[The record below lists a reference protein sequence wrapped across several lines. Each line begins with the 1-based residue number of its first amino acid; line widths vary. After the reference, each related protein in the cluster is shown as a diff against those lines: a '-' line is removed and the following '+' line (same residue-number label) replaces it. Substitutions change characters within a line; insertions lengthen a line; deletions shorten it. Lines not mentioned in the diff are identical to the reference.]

1 MARTTWFLK
10 VEQWKKLEPM
20 LPKTAPGKK
29 GGRPWQDNR
38 QVLEGILWVLQS
50 GARWRDL
57 PERYPSPAT
66 CWRRLRLWE
75 DLGIWL
81 DIWRALL
88 AELDEKQYL
97 NWEET
102 FADGSFAPAKKG
114 GCLSVK
120 PSAAR
125 VRSGWWWSTAKVF
138 LLEAHLLRRRRRK
151 SS

>member
-10 VEQWKKLEPM
+10 DGQWKKLEPM
-20 LPKTAPGKK
+20 LPNTAPGKK
-29 GGRPWQDNR
+29 GGRPWQAKR
-38 QVLEGILWVLQS
+38 LVMEGILYVLQS

-57 PERYPSPAT
+57 PERYPILAT

-88 AELDEKQYL
+88 AGLDDKRYL

-102 FADGSFAPAKKG
+102 FADGSFTPAKKG
-114 GCLSVK
+114 GFMSEK
-120 PSAAR
+120 PSAAK
-125 VRSGWWWSTAKVF
+125 VLSGWWWPVAKVF
-138 LLEAHLLRRRRRK
+138 LLEAHLLLPRRRK
-151 SS
+151 SN

>member
-10 VEQWKKLEPM
+10 DEQWKKLEPM
-20 LPKTAPGKK
+20 LPNTVPGKK

-38 QVLEGILWVLQS
+38 LVLEGILWVLQS

-114 GCLSVK
+114 GSVSVK
-120 PSAAR
+120 PSAAK